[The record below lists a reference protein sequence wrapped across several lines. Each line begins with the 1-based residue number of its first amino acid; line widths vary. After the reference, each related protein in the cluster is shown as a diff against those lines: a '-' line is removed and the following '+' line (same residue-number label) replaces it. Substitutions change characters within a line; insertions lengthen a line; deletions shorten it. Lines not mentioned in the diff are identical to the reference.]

1 MAKGMLALLAELNTR
16 RRVFIGG
23 FRAAKYRDESK
34 YKPHQGKQEMA
45 RRVDNADRLFF
56 KDTQTGRNPYARTR

>member
-23 FRAAKYRDESK
+23 FRSAKYRSESK

-45 RRVDNADRLFF
+45 RRVSQA
-56 KDTQTGRNPYARTR
+56 AR